1 MAEIKLKSKDPDSL
15 RRIIESALSERLQSV
30 KAGIQKTEE
39 RLQELENKY
48 QLSTEEF
55 IARFNND
62 ELDHDFDFDEW
73 IGESQMLVHLHQI
86 KESIEGIDFV
96 D

>member
-15 RRIIESALSERLQSV
+15 RQILESTLSKRLQSV
-30 KAGIQKTEE
+30 KAGIKKTEE

-55 IARFNND
+55 ITRFNND
-62 ELDHDFDFDEW
+62 ELDHNFNFDEW
-73 IGESQMLVHLHQI
+73 IGESQMLVNLHQI